1 MKSLVFGLLN
11 TYYIQNSEINDFYK
25 MIGLLFKRLQD
36 RGYKADDLQ
45 DLFLDA
51 VEKIQ
56 QKNLSTVDRR
66 LQKSNDSSLDN
77 CLYFHTPFHPRD
89 ISRKKIRD
97 LYENICEN
105 EACDLGSFK
114 SLRNDETENNMTI
127 DRLTVAYHC
136 PKNLRDLL
144 CPSALSE
151 SESCKVSNFV

>member
-56 QKNLSTVDRR
+56 QKNFFAERGR
-66 LQKSNDSSLDN
+66 
-77 CLYFHTPFHPRD
+77 CD
-89 ISRKKIRD
+89 IPI
-97 LYENICEN
+97 
-105 EACDLGSFK
+105 
-114 SLRNDETENNMTI
+114 
-127 DRLTVAYHC
+127 
-136 PKNLRDLL
+136 
-144 CPSALSE
+144 
-151 SESCKVSNFV
+151 